1 MTPRVLIVTASVGEG
16 HDLPAR
22 TLAAQLREERP
33 GVEVVTVDGLAVMG
47 RTVAAVSERAP
58 RVVFFR
64 FGWLWDVGFWFFAG
78 FRPTRRFTQ
87 SALTRLGA
95 PGLLG
100 LVRTHRPDVIVSTY
114 PHTTEVLGRLRNSG
128 RLEVPVC
135 AAVTD
140 LAALRYWA
148 TPGADVHL
156 VTHVESIDEVY
167 VIAGASAV
175 AQCVQGFTDPAFLE
189 SRRKDEARVALAL
202 PADARIVLV
211 SGGGWGVG
219 RLEAAVEVALSLPQ
233 VGLVV
238 CLCGRNDE
246 LQRRVERR
254 FAAQERVRV
263 EGFTEAMPDWLAAAD
278 VLVHSTAGLTI
289 LEALIRG
296 CPAIS
301 FGWGRGHIRLNNAAF
316 RRFGLAEVAGTN
328 AQLRSALARSL
339 ESGRRPDLGYARLPS
354 AASIVLAQ
362 ADDGSGPGENP
373 AGDGEDREGGDQHA
387 SSEGRVAPVLAA
399 DQRREKDGDRDLHGQ
414 HGRPHP

>member
-1 MTPRVLIVTASVGEG
+1 LIVTASVGEG

-33 GVEVVTVDGLAVMG
+33 EVEVVTVDGLAVMG
-47 RTVAAVSERAP
+47 RTVAAVSESAP

-78 FRPTRRFTQ
+78 FGPTRRFTQ

-100 LVRTHRPDVIVSTY
+100 LVRAHQPDVIVSTY
-114 PHTTEVLGRLRNSG
+114 PHTTEVLGRLRRSG
-128 RLEVPVC
+128 RLHVPVC

-148 TPGADVHL
+148 TAGADVHL
-156 VTHVESIDEVY
+156 VTHAESIDEVLG
-167 VIAGASAV
+167 IAGRSAAV
-175 AQCVQGFTDPAFLE
+175 HCVQGFTDPAFLE
-189 SRRKDEARVALAL
+189 SRRKDEARAALAL
-202 PADARIVLV
+202 PADAKIVLV

-219 RLEAAVEVALSLPQ
+219 RLQAAVEVALALPQ
-233 VGLVV
+233 VGIVV
-238 CLCGRNDE
+238 CLCGRNGE
-246 LQRRVERR
+246 LRKRVERT
-254 FAAQERVRV
+254 FAADERVRV

-316 RRFGLAEVAGTN
+316 RRFGLAEVAGTE
-328 AQLRSALARSL
+328 AELRSALVHAL

-354 AASIVLAQ
+354 AASLVLAQ
-362 ADDGSGPGENP
+362 ADDRLRPRENR
-373 AGDGEDREGGDQHA
+373 AGDGEDRKRGDQYA
-387 SSEGRVAPVLAA
+387 SAEGRIAPMLAA
-399 DQRREKDGDRDLHGQ
+399 DERRQHYGDRDLHGQ

>member
-1 MTPRVLIVTASVGEG
+1 LIVTASVGEG

-22 TLAAQLREERP
+22 TLAAQLHEEHP
-33 GVEVVTVDGLAVMG
+33 GVEVVTADGLAVMG
-47 RTVAAVSERAP
+47 RTVAAVSESAP

-64 FGWLWDVGFWFFAG
+64 FGWLWDAGFWLFAG
-78 FRPTRRFTQ
+78 FGPTRRFTQ

-114 PHTTEVLGRLRNSG
+114 PHTTEVLGRLRRSG
-128 RLEVPVC
+128 RLCVPVC

-156 VTHVESIDEVY
+156 VTHPESIDEVHG
-167 VIAGASAV
+167 IAGASAAV
-175 AQCVQGFTDPAFLE
+175 QCVQGFTDRAFLE
-189 SRRKDEARVALAL
+189 PRRKDEARAGLAL
-202 PADARIVLV
+202 PADAKIVLV

-219 RLEAAVEVALSLPQ
+219 RLERAVEVALALPE

-246 LQRRVERR
+246 LRRHVERR
-254 FAAQERVRV
+254 YATQKRVRV

-316 RRFGLAEVAGTN
+316 RRFGLAEVAGN
-328 AQLRSALARSL
+328 QAELRSALVRAL
-339 ESGRRPDLGYARLPS
+339 ESGRGPDLGYQRLPS

-362 ADDGSGPGENP
+362 ADDGLRPCESS
-373 AGDGEDREGGDQHA
+373 AGDGEDHEGSDQHA
-387 SSEGRVAPVLAA
+387 SAEGRIAPVLTA
-399 DQRREKDGDRDLHGQ
+399 DDRRQRHGDSDLHGE